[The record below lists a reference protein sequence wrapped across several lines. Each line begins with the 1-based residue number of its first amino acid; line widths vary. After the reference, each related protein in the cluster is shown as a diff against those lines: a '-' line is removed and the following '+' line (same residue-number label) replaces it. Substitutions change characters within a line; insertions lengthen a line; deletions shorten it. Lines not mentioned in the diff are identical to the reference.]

1 MVEPN
6 ETEFKQKISIIRDQ
20 FEVCTPY
27 LTTLSDP
34 VRQKILL
41 ILAESGTDGM
51 DVQDI
56 TAKISL
62 SRPAISHHLKI
73 LKDAGMII
81 SHKKGTQ
88 VYYFIYIYKA
98 LDKIEAVISHNEASL
113 ETWLPLEYELNRTYG
128 FDAAAF
134 SPCLT
139 ALRQAVL
146 RETEEKIAAN

>member
-1 MVEPN
+1 MN
-6 ETEFKQKISIIRDQ
+6 ETDFAIQKKSVTAKNALADDYLEKIEALRQKFI
-20 FEVCTPY
+20 VCSPY
-27 LTTLSDP
+27 LSTLSDP

-56 TAKISL
+56 TAKTHL

-88 VYYFIYIYKA
+88 VYYFIYIQNA
-98 LDKIEAVISHNEASL
+98 LESL
-113 ETWLPLEYELNRTYG
+113 EDLITTVQKIVSNI
-128 FDAAAF
+128 DM
-134 SPCLT
+134 
-139 ALRQAVL
+139 
-146 RETEEKIAAN
+146 ETVKQNAPWMLKDSI

>member
-1 MVEPN
+1 MN
-6 ETEFKQKISIIRDQ
+6 ETDFAIQKKSGTAKNALADDYLEKIEALRQKFI
-20 FEVCTPY
+20 VCSPY
-27 LTTLSDP
+27 LSTLSDP

-56 TAKISL
+56 TAKTHL

-88 VYYFIYIYKA
+88 VYYFIYIQNA
-98 LDKIEAVISHNEASL
+98 LESL
-113 ETWLPLEYELNRTYG
+113 EDLITTVQKIVSNI
-128 FDAAAF
+128 DM
-134 SPCLT
+134 
-139 ALRQAVL
+139 
-146 RETEEKIAAN
+146 ETVKQNAPWMLKDSI

>member
-1 MVEPN
+1 MKNMN
-6 ETEFKQKISIIRDQ
+6 ETDFAIQKKSGTAKNALADDYLEKIEALRQKFI
-20 FEVCTPY
+20 VCSPY
-27 LTTLSDP
+27 LSTLSDP

-56 TAKISL
+56 TAKTHL

-88 VYYFIYIYKA
+88 VYYFIYIQNA
-98 LDKIEAVISHNEASL
+98 LESL
-113 ETWLPLEYELNRTYG
+113 EDLITTVQKIVSNI
-128 FDAAAF
+128 DM
-134 SPCLT
+134 
-139 ALRQAVL
+139 
-146 RETEEKIAAN
+146 ETVKQNAPWMLKDSI

>member
-1 MVEPN
+1 MLFLVWESDELCFN
-6 ETEFKQKISIIRDQ
+6 ARTVSWTSTLNLTIKQKISIIRDQ

-62 SRPAISHHLKI
+62 SRSQSA
-73 LKDAGMII
+73 
-81 SHKKGTQ
+81 
-88 VYYFIYIYKA
+88 
-98 LDKIEAVISHNEASL
+98 
-113 ETWLPLEYELNRTYG
+113 
-128 FDAAAF
+128 
-134 SPCLT
+134 
-139 ALRQAVL
+139 
-146 RETEEKIAAN
+146 

>member
-1 MVEPN
+1 LVKTD
-6 ETEFKQKISIIRDQ
+6 ETEFKQKINIIRNQ
-20 FEVCTPY
+20 FKDCTPY

-56 TAKISL
+56 TAKINL
-62 SRPAISHHLKI
+62 SRPAVSHHLKI

-98 LDKIEAVISHNEASL
+98 LDKIMTLVN
-113 ETWLPLEYELNRTYG
+113 TVLNLVKNI
-128 FDAAAF
+128 DMESIKEKAPWMLN
-134 SPCLT
+134 SPS
-139 ALRQAVL
+139 
-146 RETEEKIAAN
+146 N

>member
-81 SHKKGTQ
+81 SHKRGTQ

-98 LDKIEAVISHNEASL
+98 LDKIMNLVNTVINLVKNIDMESIKEKAP
-113 ETWLPLEYELNRTYG
+113 WMLN
-128 FDAAAF
+128 
-134 SPCLT
+134 SPS
-139 ALRQAVL
+139 
-146 RETEEKIAAN
+146 N

>member
-1 MVEPN
+1 MKNMN
-6 ETEFKQKISIIRDQ
+6 ETDFAIQKKSVTAKNALADDYLEKIEALRQKFI
-20 FEVCTPY
+20 VCSPY
-27 LTTLSDP
+27 LSTLSDP

-56 TAKISL
+56 TAKTHL

-88 VYYFIYIYKA
+88 VYYFIYIQNA
-98 LDKIEAVISHNEASL
+98 LESL
-113 ETWLPLEYELNRTYG
+113 EDLITTVQKIVSNI
-128 FDAAAF
+128 DM
-134 SPCLT
+134 
-139 ALRQAVL
+139 
-146 RETEEKIAAN
+146 ETVKQNAPWMLKDSI